1 MPRFPLPGDAR
12 GRGLALG
19 TSPPPRIQ
27 EPLPFE
33 GQSSY
38 AADYPAKQGEAA
50 VPGGLVAPPRTALP
64 FEGSS
69 RYQEDFGPKQGER
82 YESHTV
88 PVSVPRL
95 PFEGQSSYSAD
106 YVPKQAEGPAVAV
119 QLAGRRVRPSPSPT
133 LSNSFAINCIISTE

>member
-1 MPRFPLPGDAR
+1 MCCASPHLWHLACCKGGAHPL
-12 GRGLALG
+12 
-19 TSPPPRIQ
+19 Q

-38 AADYPAKQGEAA
+38 AADYPPKQGEAA
-50 VPGGLVAPPRTALP
+50 VPGGMAAPPRTALP

-82 YESHTV
+82 YEHPTV
-88 PVSVPRL
+88 PVTVPRL

-106 YVPKQAEGPAVAV
+106 YVPKQAEGPAGAV
-119 QLAGRRVRPSPSPT
+119 QLAGRRVCLRDIPPVTGHCPSRFP
-133 LSNSFAINCIISTE
+133 FCF